1 MRADRAAVAAA
12 PSACSTEAAANC
24 ADLANVATDMTTGAT
39 PPMPAA
45 RARTPYDRPNPK
57 TATAIGTTATA
68 PSRKPRSPEVS
79 AIRRCYRRP
88 LVPCW
93 RHEGSVQLPGASGR
107 ARPSRPVRA
116 ARSPALRDRGQAAPV
131 PAAAAPVRLDG
142 LLGADDHPA
151 GPRALPAVRR
161 GGPIRRQ
168 AAPGQGPEVHLADR
182 RHHLPHGARSAPVPL
197 PPRVDAL
204 VPARAA
210 RQAVCRGD
218 RVRPVRAPEL
228 PPAHRDG
235 GRRRRGAHPPDD
247 CVTAPTVPIALWS
260 RTPK

>member
-1 MRADRAAVAAA
+1 MRAERAAVAAA
-12 PSACSTEAAANC
+12 PPACRTDVAANC
-24 ADLANVATDMTTGAT
+24 ADPANVVTDMTTGAT

-93 RHEGSVQLPGASGR
+93 RHEGAVQLPGASRR

-116 ARSPALRDRGQAAPV
+116 ARSPALRDRGQTP
-131 PAAAAPVRLDG
+131 PLPPAAAPVRLDG
-142 LLGADDHPA
+142 LLGANDHAA
-151 GPRALPAVRR
+151 GPRAVPAVRR
-161 GGPIRRQ
+161 GRPVRRP

-182 RHHLPHGARSAPVPL
+182 
-197 PPRVDAL
+197 
-204 VPARAA
+204 
-210 RQAVCRGD
+210 
-218 RVRPVRAPEL
+218 
-228 PPAHRDG
+228 
-235 GRRRRGAHPPDD
+235 
-247 CVTAPTVPIALWS
+247 
-260 RTPK
+260 